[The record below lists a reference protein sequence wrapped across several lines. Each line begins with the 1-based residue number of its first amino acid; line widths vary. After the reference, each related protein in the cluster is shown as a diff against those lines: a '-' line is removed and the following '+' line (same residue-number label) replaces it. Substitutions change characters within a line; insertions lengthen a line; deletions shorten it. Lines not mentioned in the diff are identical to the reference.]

1 MSPRLDFR
9 LLGPLEVRADG
20 HPVDLGPARQRALLA
35 VLLLHGNEVVS
46 RDQLIDAVWGD
57 AAPASAP
64 NMIQVYVSRL
74 RKALEREALVTQ
86 PPGYVLRVGA
96 GELDRARFEV
106 LLARAADAMGA
117 ADPGA
122 ARRRLDEAM
131 ALWRGPPLA
140 DFTYESFVQAEVA
153 RLEELRLEAVELRID
168 ADLALGRQ
176 VGLVAELEHLVAAHP
191 FRERLRGQLM
201 LALYRS
207 GRQAHA
213 LEAFRAARNTLVE
226 ELGLEPSPALRR
238 IERAILAQEHE
249 LQLATPDSPP
259 AVAESTRP
267 NNLTPE
273 LTSLVGRDSDIERV
287 ADLVS
292 RHRLV
297 TLAGPGGVG
306 KTRVALRVAR
316 RVLDTCEHGVWFV
329 DLAALDRDGD
339 VAGAALA
346 AVGIGDQPGI
356 PALDTLAAELS
367 TRRLLLVLD
376 NCEHV
381 IAPAAEVAARLL
393 RDCPGVR
400 ILPTS
405 REPLAIVGERVERLE
420 PLATIATDSQT
431 PAAVRLFLERA
442 AGHGVSRPETAHVLD
457 TIREVCVRL
466 DGIPLAIELAA
477 GRTRAIS
484 PSGLLAHLDDRL
496 RLLARP
502 DHVSG
507 STRQQTLE
515 AAIAW
520 SYDLLSAAD
529 QATLRRLSVFH
540 GGFSLAAAAAVCADI
555 SGDLDTLDRVT
566 ALVDRSVV
574 SIQRR
579 GDVERYRLL
588 ESIGL
593 FAEQR
598 LREQE
603 EHRGACDRHA
613 RFFLELAQAPSA
625 RLHSAEQTASA
636 ARLAAEHDNLTA
648 ALSWCLE
655 GEGDPSVGGEL
666 AAAIG
671 LDWTL
676 RGRRNQAKR
685 WLGRALDLVDRIAAP
700 TQVAVHV
707 ARAILAYGAGDLE
720 TALVQATRAAQVAR
734 ETEDQELVAEAVA
747 QLAFAY
753 EALGQHEQASAA
765 AVELRSMLPL
775 LSSPQSRVMALLG
788 SAHVALATGGLDRAG
803 ADAADAQQTA
813 RAAGDHLR
821 AAMSGFLLAYA
832 LALGATLTAARAAIA
847 DAMDDAVRSGYQ
859 VLLADNLQAASS
871 LALADGDLATATELL
886 PRALAMLG
894 EQQRWEDFG
903 RRLWVAALV
912 ELRRSFP
919 ERAAVFLGAALRRAS
934 DLEFFDEGL
943 LPELATLPERL
954 RATLGATA
962 YEEAAA
968 RGAALG
974 IDDVMAALPSQQRG

>member
-1 MSPRLDFR
+1 M
-9 LLGPLEVRADG
+9 
-20 HPVDLGPARQRALLA
+20 
-35 VLLLHGNEVVS
+35 
-46 RDQLIDAVWGD
+46 
-57 AAPASAP
+57 
-64 NMIQVYVSRL
+64 
-74 RKALEREALVTQ
+74 
-86 PPGYVLRVGA
+86 
-96 GELDRARFEV
+96 
-106 LLARAADAMGA
+106 
-117 ADPGA
+117 
-122 ARRRLDEAM
+122 
-131 ALWRGPPLA
+131 
-140 DFTYESFVQAEVA
+140 
-153 RLEELRLEAVELRID
+153 
-168 ADLALGRQ
+168 
-176 VGLVAELEHLVAAHP
+176 
-191 FRERLRGQLM
+191 
-201 LALYRS
+201 
-207 GRQAHA
+207 
-213 LEAFRAARNTLVE
+213 
-226 ELGLEPSPALRR
+226 
-238 IERAILAQEHE
+238 
-249 LQLATPDSPP
+249 
-259 AVAESTRP
+259 
-267 NNLTPE
+267 
-273 LTSLVGRDSDIERV
+273 
-287 ADLVS
+287 
-292 RHRLV
+292 
-297 TLAGPGGVG
+297 
-306 KTRVALRVAR
+306 
-316 RVLDTCEHGVWFV
+316 
-329 DLAALDRDGD
+329 
-339 VAGAALA
+339 
-346 AVGIGDQPGI
+346 
-356 PALDTLAAELS
+356 
-367 TRRLLLVLD
+367 LD

-381 IAPAAEVAARLL
+381 IAPAAEIAARAAARL
-393 RDCPGVR
+393 PGVR

-420 PLATIATDSQT
+420 PLATTAADSQT

-442 AGHGVSRPETAHVLD
+442 AGHGVSRPETARVLD

-555 SGDLDTLDRVT
+555 GGELDTLDRVT

-579 GDVERYRLL
+579 GDGERYRLL

-636 ARLAAEHDNLTA
+636 ARLAAEQDNLTA

-666 AAAIG
+666 GRRHRLG
-671 LDWTL
+671 LDPARSPKRRRSGGWSARWSSPTGSPL
-676 RGRRNQAKR
+676 RRR
-685 WLGRALDLVDRIAAP
+685 WP
-700 TQVAVHV
+700 VHV

-720 TALVQATRAAQVAR
+720 TALAQATRAAEVAR
-734 ETEDQELVAEAVA
+734 ETEDQELVADAVA
-747 QLAFAY
+747 QLAFAH
-753 EALGQHEQASAA
+753 EALGQHEQAAA
-765 AVELRSMLPL
+765 AAAELRSMLPL

-788 SAHVALATGGLDRAG
+788 SAHVALATGALDRAG

-934 DLEFFDEGL
+934 DLEFFDELL
-943 LPELATLPERL
+943 LPELAKLPERL

-968 RGAALG
+968 RGATLG
-974 IDDVMAALPSQQRG
+974 LDDVMAALPSQQRG